1 VKIFVAGYFGFA
13 NAGDEAILSSLL
25 AQLRGGNPSVEITV
39 SSGDPAS
46 TAREHGVRAVARNNI
61 QAIDRAIVSADLV
74 LVGGGG
80 LFQDYWGADPDTLL
94 SDEHWGLS
102 YWTGCALLGALH
114 GKPVMLCA
122 VGVGPIESEQ
132 GARLTRAACEAATAI
147 TVRDQGSKAVLVR
160 IGVPAEKVMV
170 TADLA
175 FAFSPGEVESLPLPK
190 PPVVAVAVRPW
201 SIGVHPD
208 FLEREI
214 ASALDIFVEQT
225 GGSALLLPFQQ
236 IEGELEDDRAIA
248 RRIVA
253 KMRFASQAVVSEGL
267 SASGIYRV
275 IERSDAV
282 LAMRLHALLF
292 AAMCGVPAV
301 AISYD
306 PKVDSTLALLAGEP
320 ALAVGSLEARVLA
333 RRMLDAIHSKPA
345 AAGRTL
351 AVLRSLAIQNC
362 SLAIRLAESTPG
374 ERTFS
379 SGTLELMRRS
389 AFGHIRRTQSVE
401 RELAASEKRIGD
413 FDRENI
419 LLRDQIRELEEGL
432 GVTQTAAAKLEA
444 ENRSLGESLQ
454 ELGMHF
460 QKVDAEKLDFIARLN
475 LAEASRF
482 ATVCDF
488 DRYRAAFQS
497 ALEAVR
503 TQRAWQLMLLMNKAY
518 TLLFRGGAAKFLR
531 WALGVPFRGAG
542 SLAEFEPR
550 FPDLAGYVPDS
561 FRFAKWLPELEEV
574 KSREV
579 QGHLHPPQRGRFDVV
594 ILAIIDF
601 DFRFQRPQQ
610 IASEMARRGNRVFW
624 VSPSRFHPPA
634 SAAPFVVLPL
644 RENLWEVHL
653 RTPAVD
659 IYMGELKAEPVAAM
673 TEAFDALVKE
683 WGIGENVVLAQL
695 PFWRKLG
702 LAMREAHG
710 SVLIYDCMDDWETFE
725 NMGAF
730 NVSEEK
736 AFVREADI
744 LVVTGAELAVKFEEQ
759 GLDPVLIRNGADYDF
774 FAKAGPSDLLQDV
787 PRPVIGYF
795 GAIADWIDLDLVYE
809 VAQLRPQYSFVLI
822 GQVFGR
828 DTSKLE
834 ALANVRLLGSKPY
847 SDIPAYLYHFDA
859 CTIPFLLNQVT
870 KATDPVKLYEYFS
883 LGKPVVATD
892 MKELGQCGDLLYIGR
907 GAEDF
912 AGHLDKALGE
922 ESSLAERRVEFAKT
936 NTWKARVDQL
946 EEAVRGASP
955 LVSILIVTHNSE
967 EFVRPC
973 LDSILRNTA
982 YPAYEVI
989 LVDNAS
995 TDGTVRLLRDYPN
1008 FRLVELGENTGFA
1021 AGNNRAAAE
1030 AKGSHLIFLNVD
1042 TMVTPGWVHLLLEH
1056 VRHDPAIGLI
1066 CPVTNFAGNEAKL
1079 NVSYRDA
1086 DGMEVF
1092 AAERTRA
1099 QRGKDSDIRVA
1110 AFFCALV
1117 PKAVWD
1123 RVGELDVTFGMGM
1136 FEDDDFAMRVRDAGW
1151 RVAVA
1156 EDCFIH
1162 HFGQGSFSKI
1172 SRQVYERVFEE
1183 NRRRF
1188 EEKWQQAWE
1197 PHRLRAGV
1205 RPPFEEKRFTPAEF
1219 MGSG

>member
-1 VKIFVAGYFGFA
+1 VNIFVAGYFGFA
-13 NAGDEAILSSLL
+13 NAGDEAILSSLVEH
-25 AQLRGGNPSVEITV
+25 LRGGHPNVQITV
-39 SSGDPAS
+39 SSGDPES
-46 TAREHGVRAVARNNI
+46 TAREHGVRAVARNDI
-61 QAIDRAIVSADLV
+61 QGIDRAIAATDLV

-80 LFQDYWGADPDTLL
+80 LFQDYWGADPDTIL

-102 YWTGCALLGALH
+102 YWAGCALLGALH

-147 TVRDQGSKAVLVR
+147 TVRDEGSKQVLVR
-160 IGVPAEKVMV
+160 IGASAEKITV

-175 FAFSPGEVESLPLPK
+175 FAFSPLSRPILTASLR
-190 PPVVAVAVRPW
+190 PVLAVAVRPW

-214 ASALDIFVEQT
+214 ASALDIFLEQT
-225 GGSALLLPFQQ
+225 GGSVTLLPFQQ

-248 RRIVA
+248 GRIA
-253 KMRFASQAVVSEGL
+253 ARMRFGSQTVVQDGL

-282 LAMRLHALLF
+282 LAMRLHALIF
-292 AAMCGVPAV
+292 AAMCGIPAV
-301 AISYD
+301 AVSYD
-306 PKVDSTLALLAGEP
+306 PKVDSTLALLAGEQ
-320 ALAVGSLEARVLA
+320 ALAVGSLESGVLA
-333 RRMLDAIHSKPA
+333 KRLLHALQGKRGIAEPA
-345 AAGRTL
+345 L
-351 AVLRSLAIQNC
+351 AQLRKQAVENC
-362 SLAIRLAESTPG
+362 TLAIRLARGPAGT
-374 ERTFS
+374 RTFTS
-379 SGTLELMRRS
+379 DTLDLLRRS
-389 AFGHIRRTQSVE
+389 AFAHLLRTRAVQRS
-401 RELAASEKRIGD
+401 LAASEKRIGD
-413 FDRENI
+413 FEEENDS
-419 LLRDQIRELEEGL
+419 LRKQISHLE
-432 GVTQTAAAKLEA
+432 T
-444 ENRSLGESLQ
+444 ENADHRDSLRQ
-454 ELGMHF
+454 VRAQF
-460 QKVDAEKLDFIARLN
+460 QQVDADKLDLIARLN
-475 LAEASRF
+475 QAEAARF
-482 ATVCDF
+482 ATVCDL

-497 ALEAVR
+497 ELEGVR
-503 TQRAWQLMLLMNKAY
+503 SQRAWQLMLLMNKAY

-531 WALGVPFRGAG
+531 WALAVPFQGAG

-550 FPDLAGYVPDS
+550 FPDMAGYVPDS
-561 FRFAKWLPELEEV
+561 FRYAKWMPELPEP
-574 KSREV
+574 KAPAP

-610 IASEMARRGNRVFW
+610 IAAEMARRGHRVFW

-634 SAAPFVVLPL
+634 APEPFVVLPL
-644 RENLWEVHL
+644 RENFWEVHL

-659 IYMGELKAEPVAAM
+659 IYMGELKAEPVDAM
-673 TEAFDALVKE
+673 TDSFDALVRE
-683 WGIGENVVLAQL
+683 WNIGENVVLAQL

-710 SVLIYDCMDDWETFE
+710 SLLIYDCMDDWETFE

-744 LVVTGAELAVKFEEQ
+744 LVVTGAELVVKFEEQ
-759 GLDPVLIRNGADYDF
+759 GLEPVLIRNGADYDF
-774 FAKAGPSDLLQDV
+774 FAKAGPSGLLQDV

-809 VAQLRPQYSFVLI
+809 VAKLRPQYSFVLI

-828 DTSKLE
+828 DTSQLE
-834 ALANVRLLGSKPY
+834 ALPNVRLLGSKPY
-847 SDIPAYLYHFDA
+847 SDIPAYLYRFDA

-892 MKELGQCGDLLYIGR
+892 MKELAQCGDLLYIGR

-912 AGHLDKALGE
+912 AGQLDKALAE
-922 ESSLAERRVEFAKT
+922 ESSLAERRIEFAKT
-936 NTWKARVDQL
+936 NTWKARVDQV
-946 EEAVRGASP
+946 EAAVRCACP

-995 TDGTVRLLRDYPN
+995 TDGTVALLGEYAH
-1008 FRLVELGENTGFA
+1008 FRLVELSENVGFA

-1030 AKGSHLIFLNVD
+1030 AKGSHFIFLNVD

-1056 VRHDPAIGLI
+1056 VRHDPSIGLI

-1079 NVSYRDA
+1079 NVSYRDG
-1086 DGMEVF
+1086 DTMEVF
-1092 AAERTRA
+1092 AAERTRS
-1099 QRGKDSDIRVA
+1099 QRGLDSDIRVA

-1117 PKAVWD
+1117 PRPVWE
-1123 RVGELDVTFGMGM
+1123 RVGELDVSFGMGM
-1136 FEDDDFAMRVRDAGW
+1136 FEDDDFAMRVRRAGL

-1183 NRRRF
+1183 NRKRF
-1188 EEKWQQAWE
+1188 EEKWKQPWE
-1197 PHRLRAGV
+1197 PHRLRDGV
-1205 RPPFEEKRFTPAEF
+1205 RPPFEEKRFTPAGF
-1219 MGSG
+1219 IS